1 VTRDPA
7 KGVLYLKLVNASSS
21 AQQLKISLDGV
32 KDVKSSVKLITLSA
46 ATTAETNSITDP
58 QRVLPVNSTLK
69 IAGKE
74 FVRTVPGYS
83 IEVLEISAQ

>member
-1 VTRDPA
+1 
-7 KGVLYLKLVNASSS
+7 VNASSS

-32 KDVKSSVKLITLSA
+32 KGVGSSAKLITLSA

-58 QRVLPVNSTLK
+58 RRVAPVESTVK
-69 IAGKE
+69 IVGKE
-74 FVRTVPGYS
+74 FERTVPGYS